1 MHGQKGSDLKGI
13 LNQKKTNGI
22 TLNLILE
29 LRLKETR
36 GKIHICLVKKSYQH
50 MISYKTKI

>member
-1 MHGQKGSDLKGI
+1 MHGPKESDLREI

-22 TLNLILE
+22 TLKLILK

-50 MISYKTKI
+50 MISCKTKI